1 MRVTETV
8 AFAVADDGELT
19 MRDRWSKPNE
29 LSSNVQ
35 NALRAVIGRETVR
48 GGRLLAPLAVRYVV
62 LPKIDGGESTVE
74 RPLPLPEGLLE
85 SLSTQLD
92 FRRVYL
98 ASDLV
103 IYENMAWL
111 PSLSVLDENSAT
123 LSKQAGDEVLLSSEL
138 QSTMPIARVDD
149 IASVATEV
157 GPATVHLAVPFSE
170 RLRLEVAGTEVQ
182 PRIAFGGT
190 TAFDVSGAGSAKLHY
205 RASISQYAFMFVQ
218 MLLWLFVMLAVFD
231 IGRIKR
237 RFLQA
242 RSREVIV
249 VDDQGLPAMSF
260 TAGGNQ

>member
-1 MRVTETV
+1 
-8 AFAVADDGELT
+8 
-19 MRDRWSKPNE
+19 
-29 LSSNVQ
+29 
-35 NALRAVIGRETVR
+35 
-48 GGRLLAPLAVRYVV
+48 
-62 LPKIDGGESTVE
+62 
-74 RPLPLPEGLLE
+74 
-85 SLSTQLD
+85 
-92 FRRVYL
+92 VYL